1 MLLLAAV
8 AGSALH
14 AAEVRFDLV
23 RSALIV
29 IPVTVND
36 EAPVYFLLDTG
47 ADTTIVDTALA
58 KKLGLATLRRIQQ
71 TVMTGS
77 QTVGVSV
84 LARLSVGNSSVE
96 GVPVLEQDL
105 SGLRLVDG
113 RIVGILGQNFLS
125 RFNYLLD
132 YRARTLRVEEGDE
145 LRSAM
150 EGDVAPVEV
159 REHRMM
165 VAAEAATGGSGK
177 LRLLLDS
184 GANAL
189 VLVGHAAAEVDCP
202 MAHRSAMSS
211 MAGMALVRT
220 WRVDLTVAAHAFRD
234 VPVSLMADAPLQPI
248 GDGLLPMSLFDRVY
262 VNNAAG
268 YVVLNPR
275 RKKVVDQVARR

>member
-1 MLLLAAV
+1 MNNRFLARRLISLLVLLLAAV

-23 RSALIV
+23 RNALIV

-36 EAPVYFLLDTG
+36 EAPLYFLLDTG

-77 QTVGVSV
+77 QTVEVSV
-84 LARLSVGNSSVE
+84 LARLSVGDSSVE
-96 GVPVLEQDL
+96 GLPVLEQDL
-105 SGLRLVDG
+105 SSLRRVDG

-132 YRARTLRVEEGDE
+132 YRARSLRVEKGDE
-145 LRSAM
+145 LRSGL

-165 VAAEAATGGSGK
+165 VAAEAATGG
-177 LRLLLDS
+177 
-184 GANAL
+184 
-189 VLVGHAAAEVDCP
+189 
-202 MAHRSAMSS
+202 
-211 MAGMALVRT
+211 AGSCACCWIQVRT
-220 WRVDLTVAAHAFRD
+220 RWCW
-234 VPVSLMADAPLQPI
+234 
-248 GDGLLPMSLFDRVY
+248 
-262 VNNAAG
+262 
-268 YVVLNPR
+268 
-275 RKKVVDQVARR
+275 